1 MARSALFFVVL
12 LGLSASAASQPTAFR
27 LDDQLA
33 TAATME
39 YGVVLESLTSSQAT
53 PETFLLSP
61 SATASLVGST
71 VATAAG
77 IWLAANVY
85 NLGDREDNWV
95 QDAGLVLI
103 AVAPTVAPSVGNLW
117 LEENRDALIGM
128 GIRAVGTGAMV
139 YGLSGYRIDGPP
151 NGSEF
156 VFLAGAATFLTG
168 LGYEVV
174 TQHRNGTRARVQ
186 LQQAGMG
193 VGLRLSL

>member
-1 MARSALFFVVL
+1 MVRPALLLVL

-39 YGVVLESLTSSQAT
+39 YGVVWESLPSSRAT
-53 PETFLLSP
+53 AETFLLPP

-77 IWLAANVY
+77 VWLAANVY

-117 LEENRDALIGM
+117 LGENRDALIGL

-139 YGLSGYRIDGPP
+139 YGLSRYQFDGPP